1 MIVVKIGG
9 PSGIDYTRFAKS
21 VAQYTKEKP
30 LVVVHGAHAEL
41 DTLSMALNHSPQ
53 TVISESGIE
62 SRYSDAKTMEYF
74 LMAYCGKANKQL
86 VGLLHSQGVNAIGL
100 SGMDG
105 GIAFAQRK
113 DVLRIR
119 DQGKIKVLRGDYSG
133 KIIRVQTTLLSQL
146 MEQGYVPVLCPPAL
160 GEKGIPI
167 NVDGD
172 RLAGEIAGSL
182 NAKELIIL
190 SNTPG
195 LLEKFS
201 DENTL
206 IRHISHSKME
216 PFLGMARGRMK
227 RKLIAAREAI
237 EKGVSKV
244 IIGDGR
250 VENSIQRALEGN
262 GTVIE

>member
-1 MIVVKIGG
+1 MVKIGG
-9 PSGIDYTRFAKS
+9 PSGIDYTHFAKS
-21 VAQYTKEKP
+21 VAHYAREKP
-30 LVVVHGAHAEL
+30 IVVVHGAHAEL
-41 DTLSMALNHSPQ
+41 DRLSIALNHAPQ
-53 TVISESGIE
+53 TIISESGIE

-86 VGLLHSQGVNAIGL
+86 VGLLQAHGVNAIGL

-113 DVLRIR
+113 DILRVR
-119 DQGKIKVLRGDYSG
+119 DNGKIKVLRGDYSG

-146 MEQGYVPVLCPPAL
+146 VENGYVPVLCPPAL
-160 GEKGIPI
+160 GEQGIPI

-172 RLAGEIAGSL
+172 RLAGEIAASMHA
-182 NAKELIIL
+182 NELIIL

-195 LLEKFS
+195 LLEKFP

-206 IRHISHSKME
+206 LRQISHSEME
-216 PFLGMARGRMK
+216 PFLEMAQGRMK
-227 RKLIAAREAI
+227 RKLMAAREAI
-237 EKGVSKV
+237 EKGVGKV
-244 IIGDGR
+244 ILGDGR
-250 VENSIQRALEGN
+250 VENSIQHALEGN